1 MRVLMLLLICV
12 MSFCQAPAMAVANTS
27 TVAHLSTQSERHSTP
42 VSPKQENRE
51 EDDLADEDEDFSDES
66 LISWNYSILPWLNQ
80 STIFFKFYL
89 VGKSNAHILPIL
101 TPPDHLR

>member
-1 MRVLMLLLICV
+1 MRMLMLLLVCLLSI
-12 MSFCQAPAMAVANTS
+12 SQAPVMAVANTS
-27 TVAHLSTQSERHSTP
+27 TVVHFSTQSERHSKP
-42 VSPKQENRE
+42 ISPKQENQE

-80 STIFFKFYL
+80 PTIFFNFYL